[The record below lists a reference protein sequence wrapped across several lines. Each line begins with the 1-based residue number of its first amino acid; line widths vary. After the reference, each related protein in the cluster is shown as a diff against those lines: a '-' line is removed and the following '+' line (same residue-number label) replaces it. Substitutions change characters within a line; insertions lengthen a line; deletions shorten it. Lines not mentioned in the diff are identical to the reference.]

1 MAGGRADRLRLDNGD
16 DSDVAHRWS
25 DNDVIVALL
34 VAVAEAVSVSVEA
47 VAVVQVGV
55 KEGGAEERRQEEL
68 EGAQ

>member
-34 VAVAEAVSVSVEA
+34 VAVAVAVSVSAE
-47 VAVVQVGV
+47 AVVQVGV

>member
-34 VAVAEAVSVSVEA
+34 VAVAEAVSVEA

-55 KEGGAEERRQEEL
+55 KEGGAEERRQEVL